1 MIFRI
6 AAKLQ
11 NKAIGQQKPRIWK
24 KCLYLQAEII
34 EYMPKVFIYAT
45 AKVIWTFLFYGT
57 DNNENRAHVHV
68 GKAGIVDLGKIW
80 LEPEVEV
87 AEKGE
92 LTDKQMVQVVEV
104 VKKYQK
110 ELLVQWAKFKAGEKV
125 KSIKIKE

>member
-1 MIFRI
+1 M
-6 AAKLQ
+6 
-11 NKAIGQQKPRIWK
+11 
-24 KCLYLQAEII
+24 
-34 EYMPKVFIYAT
+34 
-45 AKVIWTFLFYGT
+45 
-57 DNNENRAHVHV
+57 

-110 ELLVQWAKFKAGEKV
+110 ELLEQWAKFKAGEKV

>member
-1 MIFRI
+1 
-6 AAKLQ
+6 
-11 NKAIGQQKPRIWK
+11 
-24 KCLYLQAEII
+24 
-34 EYMPKVFIYAT
+34 MPKVLIYAT

-110 ELLVQWAKFKAGEKV
+110 ELLEQWAKFKAGEKL